1 MAQVDLVK
9 KYLSYAVGD
18 GGVSLVD
25 ADSAWLEVA
34 ANNSLGHAAL
44 TLSGLTVANLQSMST
59 IALTLPPSTTQNA
72 AGGGWS
78 SQSPFGL
85 KLEFE
90 GPVDGVQTLCL
101 SLGVSVDDEVG
112 LVCRLTG

>member
-1 MAQVDLVK
+1 MK

-78 SQSPFGL
+78 SLSPFGL

-90 GPVDGVQTLCL
+90 GPVDGDHDDDDVQTLCL

-112 LVCRLTG
+112 LVC